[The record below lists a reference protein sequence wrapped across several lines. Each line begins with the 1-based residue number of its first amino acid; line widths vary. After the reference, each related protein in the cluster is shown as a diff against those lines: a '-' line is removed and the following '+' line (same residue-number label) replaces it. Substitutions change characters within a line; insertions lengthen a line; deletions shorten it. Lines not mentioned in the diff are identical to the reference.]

1 MRIAAPSGIV
11 ALGETVGPQVYRLLR
26 RRIIQAEL
34 LPGER
39 LSESEVAKTLSVSR
53 QPVREAFIKL
63 SEEGLVQVLPQRGTF
78 VTRISVA
85 AVMDARFV
93 REAIEADVVKLV
105 AASHTGDTV
114 DELRRLIGE
123 QKKVPHNDR
132 AAFLRLDEMFH
143 RTLAAAAGK
152 SYAWSVVESVK
163 AQMDRVRFLSVD
175 DMHIDRLVGQHESI
189 LEGVLSGDVV
199 RAEEAM
205 RLHLREIL
213 KSLPEIARSRAD
225 LFDEAGQRTLSQRI

>member
-1 MRIAAPSGIV
+1 MNSAKPARVVIT
-11 ALGETVGPQVYRLLR
+11 GETVGPQVYRILR
-26 RRIIQAEL
+26 EQIIQAEL

-39 LSESEVAKTLSVSR
+39 LSESDVAKTLSVSR

-85 AVMDARFV
+85 SVMDVRFV
-93 REAIEADVVKLV
+93 REAIEADIVRVLAE
-105 AASHTGDTV
+105 AAMPGTIE
-114 DELRRLIGE
+114 ELRRQIAE
-123 QKKVPHNDR
+123 QRKVPHHDR
-132 AAFLRLDEMFH
+132 AAFLRLDEFFH

-152 SYAWSVVESVK
+152 AYAWSVIESVK

-175 DMHIDRLVGQHESI
+175 DMHVGRLIDQHERI
-189 LEGVLSGDVV
+189 VEAIAAGNKAA
-199 RAEEAM
+199 AEEAT

-213 KSLPEIARSRAD
+213 NSLPEIARSRSE
-225 LFDEAGQRTLSQRI
+225 LFDGAG

>member
-1 MRIAAPSGIV
+1 MQTAAVPAGIS
-11 ALGETVGPQVYRLLR
+11 LGETVGPQVYRLLR

-39 LSESEVAKTLSVSR
+39 LSESEVAKALSVSR

-78 VTRISVA
+78 VTKISVA

-93 REAIEADVVKLV
+93 REAIEADVVRMV
-105 AASHTGDTV
+105 AESRSAGAI
-114 DELRRLIGE
+114 DELRRQVAQ
-123 QKKVPHNDR
+123 QKSVPHNDR
-132 AAFLRLDEMFH
+132 AAFLRLDELFH
-143 RTLAAAAGK
+143 RTLAASAGK
-152 SYAWSVVESVK
+152 SYAWNVIEGVK

-175 DMHIDRLVGQHESI
+175 DMHVTRLIDQHERI
-189 LEGVLSGDVV
+189 VEAIASGD
-199 RAEEAM
+199 RNGAEQAM

-213 KSLPEIARSRAD
+213 NSLPAIASGRAE
-225 LFDEAGQRTLSQRI
+225 LFDRD

>member
-1 MRIAAPSGIV
+1 MQITNVPVGISP
-11 ALGETVGPQVYRLLR
+11 AETVGPQIYRLLR
-26 RRIIQAEL
+26 RQIIQAEL

-39 LSESEVAKTLSVSR
+39 LSESDVAKGLSVSR

-78 VTRISVA
+78 VTKISVA

-93 REAIEADVVKLV
+93 REAIEADVVRLV
-105 AASHTGDTV
+105 AESRTAGAIE
-114 DELRRLIGE
+114 ELRGQIAQ

-132 AAFLRLDEMFH
+132 AAFLRLDERFH
-143 RTLAAAAGK
+143 RTLAASAGK
-152 SYAWSVVESVK
+152 DYAWNVIESVK

-175 DMHIDRLVGQHESI
+175 DMHVSRLIDQHERVV
-189 LEGVLSGDVV
+189 EAVAAGD
-199 RAEEAM
+199 RADAEKAM

-213 KSLPEIARSRAD
+213 NSLPEIARSRAE
-225 LFDEAGQRTLSQRI
+225 LFDGS